1 MTHKISRRSFLQAS
15 GVLAAMTSLS
25 ACSTG
30 GDDSAASNS
39 SGQSDKIRITFYAWD
54 RSMMKALT
62 PWLEQKFPE
71 YEFNFLLGFNS
82 MAYYYDLLNRAE
94 QLPDIITCRRFSLND
109 AASLA
114 EHLTDLS
121 TTEVAG
127 TFYSSYLNINKEP
140 GGAIRWLPMCAEVDG
155 TVANVDLFEQYD
167 IPLPTN
173 YAEFVDAIDAFEAVG
188 IKGYGADWTYDYTCL
203 ETMQGCAIPELMSLE
218 GTAWRMNYESE
229 SPDERTGL
237 DDVVWPTV
245 FEKFE
250 QFLKDVRVQP
260 GDEQYELNPI
270 AKPFYEQKTAMM
282 RTTAAVA
289 DAMPGA
295 YGFNTAVLPYFG
307 ETDKDSWLL
316 TYPMCQTAVSNT
328 AAQDEAKLAAVL
340 RVLQAMYSA
349 EGQHE
354 LAAGGSVLSY
364 NKEVDI
370 TSSKALGHDDDIIA
384 ANHLYMRLAST
395 EIFSISK
402 EVGHKMITGEYD
414 AKAAYEAFNDQL
426 VTPKENPET
435 EVLFT
440 QNTAYPIDMTEHGS
454 AAASSVLNALRATYD
469 ADIAVG
475 YSPIAST
482 SIYCGDYS
490 QQQLLWVMAGNYGV
504 TQGEY
509 TGAELL
515 QMMEWLVNVKDNGA
529 NPIRHRSFMPVT
541 SGMEY
546 KVTEYER
553 GRFRLE
559 EVTVNGAALD
569 EAATYTV
576 FVAGT
581 DVWVED
587 ESFCNCPMPE
597 NLKTK
602 RMDYAIEGADSR
614 SCLTESLTN
623 SKQFPAPTDYLTI
636 VQGA

>member
-15 GVLAAMTSLS
+15 GALAAMTSLS
-25 ACSTG
+25 ACSASNG
-30 GDDSAASNS
+30 DSATSSSN
-39 SGQSDKIRITFYAWD
+39 GDKIRITFYAWD

-82 MAYYYDLLNRAE
+82 MDYYHDLLGRAE

-109 AASLA
+109 AAMLSDHLA
-114 EHLTDLS
+114 DLS

-127 TFYSSYLNINKEP
+127 TFYSSYLNTNKEP

-155 TVANVDLFEQYD
+155 TVANVDLFEQYG
-167 IPLPTN
+167 IPLPAN

-188 IKGYGADWTYDYTCL
+188 IKGYGADWAYDYTCL

-229 SPDERTGL
+229 TPDSRTGL

-250 QFLKDVRVQP
+250 QFLKDVRVQA
-260 GDEQYELNPI
+260 GDEKYELNPI

-282 RTTAAVA
+282 RTTASAA
-289 DAMPGA
+289 DNISRV

-307 ETDKDSWLL
+307 ETDKDGWLL
-316 TYPMCQTAVSNT
+316 TYPMCQTAVSNA

-349 EGQHE
+349 EGQRE

-364 NKEVDI
+364 NKEVNI
-370 TSSKALGHDDDIIA
+370 TSSKALEHDDDIIA

-426 VTPKENPET
+426 VSPKKDPET

-440 QNTAYPIDMTEHGS
+440 QNAAYPIDMTEHGS
-454 AAASSVLNALRATYD
+454 AAASSVLTALRATYD

-475 YSPIAST
+475 YSPIVST

-504 TQGEY
+504 TQGKY

-553 GRFRLE
+553 GKFRLE
-559 EVTVNGAALD
+559 EVTVNGEPLD

-581 DVWVED
+581 DVWMED

-614 SCLTESLTN
+614 SCLKESLTS

-636 VQGA
+636 LQGA

>member
-15 GVLAAMTSLS
+15 GTLAAMTSLS
-25 ACSTG
+25 ACSANN
-30 GDDSAASNS
+30 DDSAASNS
-39 SGQSDKIRITFYAWD
+39 TSGDKIRITFYAWD

-82 MAYYYDLLNRAE
+82 MDYYHDLLGRAE

-109 AASLA
+109 AAMLSDHLA
-114 EHLTDLS
+114 DLS

-127 TFYSSYLNINKEP
+127 TFYSSYLNTNKEP

-155 TVANVDLFEQYD
+155 TVANVDLFEQYG
-167 IPLPTN
+167 IALPTN
-173 YAEFVDAIDAFEAVG
+173 YAEFVAAIDAFEAAG
-188 IKGYGADWTYDYTCL
+188 IKGYGADWAYDYTCL

-218 GTAWRMNYESE
+218 GTTWRAEYESE
-229 SPDERTGL
+229 TQGSRTGL
-237 DDVVWPTV
+237 DNVVWPTV
-245 FEKFE
+245 FEKYE

-260 GDEQYELNPI
+260 GDEKYELNPI
-270 AKPFYEQKTAMM
+270 AQPFYEQKTAMM

-289 DAMPGA
+289 DAMPGT

-307 ETDKDSWLL
+307 ETDKDGWLL
-316 TYPMCQTAVSNT
+316 TYPMCQMAVSNA

-349 EGQHE
+349 EGQRE

-370 TSSKALGHDDDIIA
+370 TSSKALEHDDDIIA

>member
-15 GVLAAMTSLS
+15 GALAAMTTLS
-25 ACSTG
+25 ACSAG
-30 GDDSAASNS
+30 NDDSATGS
-39 SGQSDKIRITFYAWD
+39 SQADKIRITFYAWD

-82 MAYYYDLLNRAE
+82 MDYYHDLLGRAE

-109 AASLA
+109 AAMLSDHLA
-114 EHLTDLS
+114 DLS

-127 TFYSSYLNINKEP
+127 TFYSSYLNTNKEP
-140 GGAIRWLPMCAEVDG
+140 EGAIRWLPMCAEVDG
-155 TVANVDLFEQYD
+155 TVANVDLFEQHG
-167 IPLPTN
+167 IALPTN
-173 YAEFVDAIDAFEAVG
+173 YAEFVAAIDAFEAAG
-188 IKGYGADWTYDYTCL
+188 IKGYGADWAYDYTCL
-203 ETMQGCAIPELMSLE
+203 ETIQGCAIPELMSLE
-218 GTAWRMNYESE
+218 GTTWRAEYESE
-229 SPDERTGL
+229 TPGSRTGL
-237 DDVVWPTV
+237 DNVVWPTV

-270 AKPFYEQKTAMM
+270 ARPFYEQKTAMM

-307 ETDKDSWLL
+307 ETDKDGWLL

-328 AAQDEAKLAAVL
+328 VAQDEAKLAAVL

-349 EGQHE
+349 EGQRV

-370 TSSKALGHDDDIIA
+370 TSSKALEHNDDIIA

-395 EIFSISK
+395 EIFRISK

-414 AKAAYEAFNDQL
+414 AKAAYEAFNNQL
-426 VTPKENPET
+426 AAPKEDPAT

-440 QNTAYPIDMTEHGS
+440 QNTAYSIDMTEHGS
-454 AAASSVLNALRATYD
+454 AAASSLLTALRATYG

-475 YSPIAST
+475 YSPIVST

-553 GRFRLE
+553 GKFRLE
-559 EVTVNGAALD
+559 EVTVNGKPLD

-581 DVWVED
+581 DVWMED

-597 NLKTK
+597 NLKAK

-614 SCLTESLTN
+614 SCLKDSLAN

-636 VQGA
+636 AQGA

>member
-1 MTHKISRRSFLQAS
+1 MSNKISRRSFLQAS
-15 GVLAAMTSLS
+15 GALAAMTTLS
-25 ACSTG
+25 ACSVDNNG
-30 GDDSAASNS
+30 SAASNS
-39 SGQSDKIRITFYAWD
+39 TSGDKIRITFYAWD

-82 MAYYYDLLNRAE
+82 MDYYHDLLGRAE

-109 AASLA
+109 AATLA
-114 EHLTDLS
+114 DHLADLS

-127 TFYSSYLNINKEP
+127 TFYSSYLNTNKEP

-155 TVANVDLFEQYD
+155 TVANVDLFEQYG

-173 YAEFVDAIDAFEAVG
+173 YAEFVDAIDTFEAAG
-188 IKGYGADWTYDYTCL
+188 IKGYGADWAYDYTCL
-203 ETMQGCAIPELMSLE
+203 ETMQGCAIPKLMSLE
-218 GTAWRMNYESE
+218 GTTWRMNYESE
-229 SPDERTGL
+229 TPDSRTGL

-245 FEKFE
+245 FEKYE

-260 GDEQYELNPI
+260 GDEKYELNPI
-270 AKPFYEQKTAMM
+270 AKPFYEQKTAML
-282 RTTAAVA
+282 RTTASAA
-289 DAMPGA
+289 DNISLI

-307 ETDKDSWLL
+307 ETDKDGWLL
-316 TYPMCQTAVSNT
+316 TYPMCQTAVSNA

-349 EGQHE
+349 EGQRE

-370 TSSKALGHDDDIIA
+370 TSSKALEHDDDIIA

-426 VTPKENPET
+426 VTPKEDSAT

-475 YSPIAST
+475 YSPIVST

-515 QMMEWLVNVKDNGA
+515 QMMEWLVNVKDSGA

-546 KVTEYER
+546 KATEYER
-553 GRFRLE
+553 GKFRLE

-569 EAATYTV
+569 ETATYTV

-581 DVWVED
+581 DVWMED

-614 SCLTESLTN
+614 SCLKESLAS

>member
-15 GVLAAMTSLS
+15 GALAAMTTLS

-30 GDDSAASNS
+30 NGNSAASDSN
-39 SGQSDKIRITFYAWD
+39 GGKIRITFYLWD

-82 MAYYYDLLNRAE
+82 MDYYHDLLNRAE

-155 TVANVDLFEQYD
+155 TVANVDLFEQYG
-167 IPLPTN
+167 IPLPAN

-188 IKGYGADWTYDYTCL
+188 IKGYGADWAYDYTCL

-229 SPDERTGL
+229 TPDSRTGL

-250 QFLKDVRVQP
+250 QFLKDVRVQA
-260 GDEQYELNPI
+260 GDEKYELNPI

-282 RTTAAVA
+282 RTTASAA
-289 DAMPGA
+289 DNISRV

-307 ETDKDSWLL
+307 ETDKDGWLL
-316 TYPMCQTAVSNT
+316 TYPMCQTAVSNA

-370 TSSKALGHDDDIIA
+370 TASKALEHDDDIIA

-395 EIFSISK
+395 EIFRISK
-402 EVGHKMITGEYD
+402 EVGHKMIAGEYD
-414 AKAAYEAFNDQL
+414 AKAAYEVFNDQL
-426 VTPKENPET
+426 VTPKEDPAT

-454 AAASSVLNALRATYD
+454 AAASSVLTALRATYD

-475 YSPIAST
+475 YSPIVST

-515 QMMEWLVNVKDNGA
+515 QMMEWLVNVKDGGA

-553 GRFRLE
+553 GKFRLE
-559 EVTVNGAALD
+559 EVTVNGEPLD

-581 DVWVED
+581 DVWMED

-614 SCLTESLTN
+614 SCLKESLAS

-636 VQGA
+636 LQGA

>member
-15 GVLAAMTSLS
+15 GALAAMTTLS
-25 ACSTG
+25 ACSAG
-30 GDDSAASNS
+30 NDDSAASNS
-39 SGQSDKIRITFYAWD
+39 TSGDKIRITFYAWD

-82 MAYYYDLLNRAE
+82 MDYYHDLLGRAE

-114 EHLTDLS
+114 DHLADLS

-127 TFYSSYLNINKEP
+127 TFYSSYLNTNKEP

-155 TVANVDLFEQYD
+155 TVANVDLFEQYG
-167 IPLPTN
+167 IALPTN
-173 YAEFVDAIDAFEAVG
+173 YAEFVDAIDTFEAAG
-188 IKGYGADWTYDYTCL
+188 IKGYGADWAYDYTCL

-229 SPDERTGL
+229 TQDSRTGL

-245 FEKFE
+245 FEKYE

-260 GDEQYELNPI
+260 GDEKYELNPI
-270 AKPFYEQKTAMM
+270 AKPFFEQKTAML
-282 RTTAAVA
+282 RTTASAA
-289 DAMPGA
+289 DNISST
-295 YGFNTAVLPYFG
+295 YGFSTAVLPYFG
-307 ETDKDSWLL
+307 ETNKDGWLL
-316 TYPMCQTAVSNT
+316 THPMCQTAVSNT
-328 AAQDEAKLAAVL
+328 VAQDETKFAAVL

-349 EGQHE
+349 EGQRV

-370 TSSKALGHDDDIIA
+370 TSSKALEHDDDIIA
-384 ANHLYMRLAST
+384 ANYLYVRLAST
-395 EIFSISK
+395 EIFSISQ
-402 EVGHKMITGEYD
+402 EVGHKMINGEYD

-426 VTPKENPET
+426 LSPKKDPET

-454 AAASSVLNALRATYD
+454 AAASSVLTALRATYD

-475 YSPIAST
+475 YSPIVST

-490 QQQLLWVMAGNYGV
+490 TQQILWVMAGNYGV

-515 QMMEWLVNVKDNGA
+515 QMMEWLVNVKENGA

-553 GRFRLE
+553 GKFHLE
-559 EVTVNGAALD
+559 EVTVNGEPLD

-581 DVWVED
+581 DVWMED
-587 ESFCNCPMPE
+587 ENFCNCPMPE

-602 RMDYAIEGADSR
+602 RTDYAIEGADSR
-614 SCLTESLTN
+614 SCLNESLTN

>member
-15 GVLAAMTSLS
+15 GALAAMTTLS
-25 ACSTG
+25 ACSAG
-30 GDDSAASNS
+30 NDDSAASNS
-39 SGQSDKIRITFYAWD
+39 TSGDKIRITFYAWD

-82 MAYYYDLLNRAE
+82 MDYYHDLLGRAE

-109 AASLA
+109 AAMLSDHLA
-114 EHLTDLS
+114 DLS

-127 TFYSSYLNINKEP
+127 TFYSSYLNTNKEP

-155 TVANVDLFEQYD
+155 TVANVDLFEQYG
-167 IPLPTN
+167 IALPTN
-173 YAEFVDAIDAFEAVG
+173 YAEFVAAIDAFEAAG
-188 IKGYGADWTYDYTCL
+188 IKGYGADWAYDYTCL

-218 GTAWRMNYESE
+218 GTTWRAEYESE
-229 SPDERTGL
+229 TQGSRTGL
-237 DDVVWPTV
+237 DNVVWPTV
-245 FEKFE
+245 FEKYE

-260 GDEQYELNPI
+260 GDEKYELNPI
-270 AKPFYEQKTAMM
+270 AQPFYEQKTAMM

-289 DAMPGA
+289 DAMPGT
-295 YGFNTAVLPYFG
+295 YGFNTVVLPYFG
-307 ETDKDSWLL
+307 ETDKDGWLL
-316 TYPMCQTAVSNT
+316 TYPMCQTAVSNA

-349 EGQHE
+349 EGQRE

-370 TSSKALGHDDDIIA
+370 TSSKALEHDDDIIA
-384 ANHLYMRLAST
+384 ANYLYVRLAST
-395 EIFSISK
+395 EIFSISQ
-402 EVGHKMITGEYD
+402 EVGHKMINGEYD

-426 VTPKENPET
+426 LSPKKDPET

-454 AAASSVLNALRATYD
+454 AAASSVLTALRATYD

-475 YSPIAST
+475 YSPIVST

-490 QQQLLWVMAGNYGV
+490 TQQILWVMAGNYGV

-515 QMMEWLVNVKDNGA
+515 QMMEWLVNVKENGA

-553 GRFRLE
+553 GKFRLE
-559 EVTVNGAALD
+559 EVTVNGEPLD

-581 DVWVED
+581 DAWMED
-587 ESFCNCPMPE
+587 ENFCNCPMPE

-602 RMDYAIEGADSR
+602 RTDYAIEGTDSR
-614 SCLTESLTN
+614 SCLNESLAN